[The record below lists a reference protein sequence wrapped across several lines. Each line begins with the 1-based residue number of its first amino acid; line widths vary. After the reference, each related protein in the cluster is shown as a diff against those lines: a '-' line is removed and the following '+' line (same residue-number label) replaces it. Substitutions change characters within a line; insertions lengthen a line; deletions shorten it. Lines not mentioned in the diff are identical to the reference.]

1 MKPWE
6 VWTADVGHGPHP
18 VVIVSNASRVTLKP
32 EVVVLTC
39 SSHRTQRPPR
49 EHEVILDEA
58 EGLDWPTLCRCDLLY
73 TLAKSSLIQ
82 RRGQVSAIRR
92 REIAK
97 RILQSLA
104 LEGL

>member
-1 MKPWE
+1 MI
-6 VWTADVGHGPHP
+6 V
-18 VVIVSNASRVTLKP
+18 VSNGVRVALKP

-39 SSHRTQRPPR
+39 SSHRSQRPPR
-49 EHEVILDEA
+49 EHEVILDETD
-58 EGLDWPTLCRCDLLY
+58 GVDWPTLCRCDLLY
-73 TLAKSSLIQ
+73 TLAKSSLTQ
-82 RRGQVSAIRR
+82 RRGEVSVTRR